1 MSAPVLALAAAAALG
16 AHRADDG
23 ARSAWLLNYRPE
35 TGAGVTPFRS
45 LPQSYVERALKDD
58 VDWREKGV
66 VTVAKGQTGG
76 NCGTWAR
83 TSAGE
88 STYALGGGGGTGIA
102 WPHGRAV
109 NTLRNFSEQQS
120 LDCVPP
126 GNGGAYF
133 FYNGGFMSLEDYPTN
148 RSDHGKPGGAP
159 CKLDRSKIIPGTG
172 TFTNRTDPQHAL
184 DPKINKSEAIAAFI
198 HYNGPCQGG
207 IDGSIFYHIKC
218 DAPHVN
224 CWAGGVNRLTHA
236 AE

>member
-16 AHRADDG
+16 ARGAGDDD
-23 ARSAWLLNYRPE
+23 ARSAWPLEYRPE

-45 LPQSYVERALKDD
+45 LPQSYVAAALKDD

-109 NTLRNFSEQQS
+109 NALRNFSEQQS

-133 FYNGGFMSLEDYPTN
+133 FYNGGLMSLEDYPTN

-172 TFTNRTDPQHAL
+172 RFTNRTDPQHAL
-184 DPKINKSEAIAAFI
+184 DPQVDTDDEEI
-198 HYNGPCQGG
+198 
-207 IDGSIFYHIKC
+207 
-218 DAPHVN
+218 
-224 CWAGGVNRLTHA
+224 
-236 AE
+236 